1 MSCRMV
7 LNITLCVLILF
18 IDDSPKLHQLH
29 LLKPGDGCEVKI
41 IDTVADQWTKLAN
54 ALGFDTAT
62 CDRFATDKASCEVCE
77 DMFTCWLRGG
87 QNLRPATWNLLIKSL
102 EDSCFTELAN
112 NVKKVV
118 LL

>member
-1 MSCRMV
+1 MCISRLIV
-7 LNITLCVLILF
+7 LLILF
-18 IDDSPKLHQLH
+18 IDDSPKLHQLY

-41 IDTVADQWTKLAN
+41 IDTVADQWAKLAN

-87 QNLRPATWNLLIKSL
+87 QNLRPATWDSLIKNL
-102 EDSCFTELAN
+102 EDSGFTELAN

>member
-1 MSCRMV
+1 M
-7 LNITLCVLILF
+7 
-18 IDDSPKLHQLH
+18 HQLH

-41 IDTVADQWTKLAN
+41 IDRVADQWAKLAR
-54 ALGFDTAT
+54 ALGFDAAT
-62 CDRFATDKASCEVCE
+62 YDKFITDKASCE

-87 QNLRPATWNLLIKSL
+87 QNLRPATWDWLIKSL
-102 EDSCFTELAN
+102 EDSGFTELAN